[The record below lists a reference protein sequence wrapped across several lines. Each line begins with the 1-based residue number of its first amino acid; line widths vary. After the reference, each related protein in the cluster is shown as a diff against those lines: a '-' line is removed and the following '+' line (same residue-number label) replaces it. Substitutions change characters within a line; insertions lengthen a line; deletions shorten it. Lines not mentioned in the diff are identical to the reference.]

1 MADIDNDKVQDVE
14 FGIVGSGS
22 MGAGMTLLFSEHGSK
37 IGCYDYDGDA
47 VQALMDEAKKD
58 DSVDESLVH
67 GFTSLEKLVNAFPK
81 ADSKSDTSSGAEN
94 EERSKKPR
102 VFVLSLPH
110 GKPVDGILDELLP
123 LLEKGD
129 MIIDGGN
136 EWWEETERRQRKT
149 KEKGVEWIGMG
160 VSGGYQAARHG
171 PSMSP
176 GCSPEAWDYLKPY
189 LEKWAAKAPNGEPC
203 VLHMGGGGAGHYVK
217 MIHNGIEHAH
227 LSILCEI
234 RSLLKHQLGYTND
247 EISVLFESWWKE
259 GPLRG
264 NFLVGIG
271 YKGLKFKDGDGL
283 HEEEGIVEGMED
295 KVTQDVDKSEGTGTW
310 STKEIGERHVAAPA
324 IAASHQLRIISAD
337 KFERLE
343 VAKNLNVPQPS
354 EAEEKKLDKEKK
366 DELLKTIHSAVYG
379 AMLSAF
385 VQGLNIIT
393 RASKDEKWGISLS
406 NCLKIWR
413 AGCIIQSD
421 AIAEF
426 LLPLVEKFPPS
437 EPLNLLRAAP
447 EIAQELARTYEA
459 LKKVCLIAL
468 ETDAVAPA
476 LSASLEYLKAVGG
489 KNLPTDFEEMELD
502 YFGHHNYDLKSEPGK
517 GHEKG
522 NYHTEFSRMPGV

>member
-1 MADIDNDKVQDVE
+1 MADIDNDKVQDLE
-14 FGIVGSGS
+14 IGIVGSGS

-37 IGCYDYDGDA
+37 IGCYDYDGEA
-47 VQALMDEAKKD
+47 VKQVMEEAKKD
-58 DSVDESLVH
+58 SSVDESLVH
-67 GFTSLEKLVNAFPK
+67 GFTSLQKLVDAFPK
-81 ADSKSDTSSGAEN
+81 SNSDSDSDN
-94 EERSKKPR
+94 RR

-129 MIIDGGN
+129 IIVDGGN

-149 KEKGVEWIGMG
+149 KEKGVEWVGMG

-176 GCSPEAWDYLKPY
+176 GCSPEAWEYLKPY
-189 LEKWAAKAPNGEPC
+189 LEKWSAKAPNGEPC
-203 VLHMGGGGAGHYVK
+203 VLRIGPGGAGHYVK

-234 RSLLKHQLGYTND
+234 RSLLKHQLGYSND
-247 EISVLFESWWKE
+247 EISSVFESWWKE

-271 YKGLKFKDGDGL
+271 YKGLKFKDGGGIHD
-283 HEEEGIVEGMED
+283 EEGIVEGMED

-310 STKEIGERHVAAPA
+310 STKEIAERHVAAPA

-337 KFERLE
+337 KFERLK
-343 VAKNLNVPQPS
+343 VAKNLDIPQPS
-354 EAEEKKLDKEKK
+354 EAKEKKLDKKAK

-379 AMLSAF
+379 AVLSAF
-385 VQGLNIIT
+385 VQGLHIIT
-393 RASKDEKWGISLS
+393 RASKDQKWDIQLS
-406 NCLKIWR
+406 DCLKIWR

-421 AIAEF
+421 AISEF
-426 LLPLVEKFPPS
+426 LLPKVEKFGPN
-437 EPLNLLRAAP
+437 EPLNLLRDVP
-447 EIAQELARTYEA
+447 EVAQELAKTYDS
-459 LKKVCLIAL
+459 LKKVCMIAL
-468 ETDAVAPA
+468 ETDSVAPA

-502 YFGHHNYDLKSEPGK
+502 YFGHHNYDLKRKPEK

-522 NYHTEFSRMPGV
+522 NYHTEFSRTPGV